1 MAALGR
7 AQQGDEK
14 ADGGWVTGGGGQG
27 KCGGGLMGD
36 GPWVCA
42 ILGVWM
48 HPTPC

>member
-1 MAALGR
+1 MAALDRG
-7 AQQGDEK
+7 QQGDEK
-14 ADGGWVTGGGGQG
+14 ADGGWVTGGWGQG
-27 KCGGGLMGD
+27 KCGGGPMGD